1 MAQQRLRDSFTQLVQ
16 SARRFS
22 LSRDSFFWLWRSGAL
37 GRPATQEG
45 FILPTVT
52 LLLLILSLVVGLL
65 IFRTFNRT
73 EQVSGERKQ
82 KVIYNYA
89 TPAIDRAKA
98 KIEYLFTAEALALPP
113 SDDSLTNL
121 LKKETYD
128 FPGETRLDLN
138 GDGGCSAGGPDPNG
152 VIVPAN
158 RVGCD
163 PGWTY
168 QADIDGDGTPE
179 TVAYSL
185 LTAANSLK
193 TNPDGSTS
201 LGDSI
206 DTTVSFAKARSLVT
220 RNGPIN
226 LLGSASGV
234 ECQNVTTVKEKAWQD
249 IGSVLRKALQVNAV
263 VIGASKGGQVPV
275 ATLEMQQDREAPK
288 SPKWGAWFR
297 TDLELNPGPTF
308 RWNGAMHTEGS
319 YFLGSKNSDGASL
332 TLHLISSPKSCVFDK
347 EASTLT
353 NREQKLTSY
362 THLGHMVYGTIRDNT
377 YDDDLGPVRIV
388 PQSDVPATL
397 NAIGNRLE
405 LKKDNDSVDQSQ
417 TQSDGTPRSIAL
429 DPIVLYNEDRSST
442 ENGAT
447 SALSDKMAALS
458 KAKPGL
464 SDRIAEKR
472 ITADTQPYVDDTF
485 RADNR
490 FGPRPTYKSVDG
502 TTLISLKTAGKKLGD
517 PIAGDI
523 TTNSTPATVNSI
535 ELTRE
540 DPTQDSGSGASLR
553 KADKYDET
561 SYGYDGYWERR
572 AKNQGVRVIVGQ
584 RLELGNTF
592 GWNGPAGPVA
602 GDDSEPL
609 YPPTPNA
616 STTGAFT
623 SRKHE
628 QKQLR
633 TLRDNLA
640 AVQSTAIYHYRG
652 PDKGNFPVACLA
664 TTAHPGTPATIRNST
679 TFKTVRLGG
688 VGGVGGFDVV
698 KTDFLK
704 GQGTNG
710 WEFPAPGGGTE
721 ASFKTALSGDLGKAL
736 KNLAYFAGDPKGGLP
751 SYEAVANTPGRIYP
765 DPIQTMWGDFSML
778 RRVIDGGGL
787 SNYDA
792 LSPADKSTL
801 HTAGCTVQMLAY
813 NIHTVAEG
821 DNLGPLKDN
830 GDLQILAQA
839 IKTVTAPGSDANPDF
854 TSGAADGVKQR
865 AYAWIKSNHPTRLDA
880 ITGAVEKTVDYIQ
893 VQRDRRYGFLKSNST
908 TATDTGYSLGG
919 RVAYNTFN
927 GTDWTTSTARARSQV
942 KFAFNPTKAGFLGL
956 GSATEIQRNTQL
968 EQQFV
973 TIANALGGSGT
984 ASSGIGLAPKYP
996 ALFYIFPVEAHDF
1009 DGDQT
1014 LGNPQPEIED
1024 YIGNAKK
1031 PANSSL
1037 DHAGKVFDPVNLST
1051 IVDTTTASGR
1061 GMPRSTTSDWVTPVA
1076 SIAAA
1081 DATTPACIAGKP
1093 CNVVVYQPPKPN
1105 PTAPLP
1111 NPQYLRTAFLDK
1123 VIYSGREAMAVRL
1136 LDMDLDLLRSNRIGG
1151 TTDKRDGWLPLPN
1164 FAQDPAYQTKTGALL
1179 YAFREDAVREDT
1191 IQRPSTAT
1199 TPLTKLTPDYM
1210 STAGAFVSSYLMDAV
1225 GSTPKD
1231 PPRNAELISPKAVD
1245 FFADPDRRPY
1255 GFRLRNGADIR
1266 RVGNADTSSDKGDAM
1281 RGLSVISDN
1290 PVYIQGDFNL
1300 HSQKEFTDEV
1310 KVTDQSSANTY
1321 WDNFYNRKN
1330 LNPNFACEK
1339 DSNPTCTIGDTWR
1352 PVEVISDSITL
1363 LSGSFLDGSIAEGLL
1378 TDRTS
1383 TGLGPDSGSN
1393 TRNSFM
1399 AATVPLQDDKLA
1411 ANMEWTLE
1419 STGETFTKPSTFIGT
1434 SSCETNGME
1443 RATPTSPVVPCIPV
1457 RVTRDNYFWGEGS
1470 VAGAIEI
1477 GKSTGTLSKTSRP
1490 IKFFAITNKNSSG
1503 GDAGDGVEVG
1513 NASTTEYKGIKN
1525 WLGKATPTEYNL
1537 TFVSGITPSRI
1548 NNFNGGLHNFPRQA
1562 ENWLNTQLT
1571 FSGAMVQLTFSN
1583 YSTSPYE
1590 FDSWEP
1596 GDVGITGTSSY
1607 GQPIPYYQ
1615 APDRQFGY
1623 DVALQYAPPGP
1634 ISQRFL
1640 GPRKTRSEFYRDLP
1654 VDDPYVRLLRCAKPV
1669 SGSTDPID
1677 PSAATNGECN
1687 P

>member
-1 MAQQRLRDSFTQLVQ
+1 MAQQRLRDTFTQLVQ

-128 FPGETRLDLN
+128 FPGETRLNLDDN
-138 GDGGCSAGGPDPNG
+138 ATT
-152 VIVPAN
+152 I
-158 RVGCD
+158 D

-168 QADIDGDGTPE
+168 QADIDGDGRPE

-185 LTAANSLK
+185 LTAANSIR
-193 TNPDGSTS
+193 TDANGAIT

-206 DTTVSFAKARSLVT
+206 DSPVSFAKARSLVT

-249 IGSVLRKALQVNAV
+249 IGKVLRKALQVNAV
-263 VIGASKGGQVPV
+263 VIGSSNGGQVPV

-353 NREQKLTSY
+353 NRKQDVKNPAY
-362 THLGHMVYGTIRDNT
+362 THLGHMVYGSIRDNS
-377 YDDDLGPVRIV
+377 YPGGDDLGPVQIV
-388 PQSDVPATL
+388 PQSDNPATL
-397 NAIGNRLE
+397 SATGNWMQLRA
-405 LKKDNDSVDQSQ
+405 DTDSI
-417 TQSDGTPRSIAL
+417 TQGGGKPQSIAL
-429 DPIVLYNEDRSST
+429 DPIVLYNEDRSVT
-442 ENGAT
+442 ENDVAAAAAPDNMSVL
-447 SALSDKMAALS
+447 SA
-458 KAKPGL
+458 AKPGL
-464 SDRIAEKR
+464 SDRISKDR
-472 ITADTQPYVDDTF
+472 IETDTQPYVDDTF

-502 TTLISLKTAGKKLGD
+502 TELLNLKLATNDLGDPIVLGD
-517 PIAGDI
+517 PIAGD
-523 TTNSTPATVNSI
+523 TSAGTTPATTVNGI

-540 DPTQDSGSGASLR
+540 DPTVESGSGTSLR
-553 KADKYDET
+553 KADPYDET

-572 AKNQGVRVIVGQ
+572 AKKQGVRVIVGQ

-592 GWNGPAGPVA
+592 GWNGTAGPVA

-609 YPPTPNA
+609 YPPTKLATATNDVPPVP
-616 STTGAFT
+616 TGAFAT
-623 SRKHE
+623 RRHE

-640 AVQSTAIYHYRG
+640 AVQATAVYHYRG
-652 PDKGNFPVACLA
+652 NKGEFPVACLA

-679 TFKTVRLGG
+679 TFKTVRLGT
-688 VGGVGGFDVV
+688 FDAVR
-698 KTDFLK
+698 TDFLK
-704 GQGTNG
+704 GSGTNG
-710 WEFPAPGGGTE
+710 WEFPPPGGGDE
-721 ASFKTALSGDLGKAL
+721 ASFKTALAADLGNAL
-736 KNLAYFAGDPKGGLP
+736 TNLARFAGDPKGGLP
-751 SYEAVANTPGRIYP
+751 SYKAVANTPGRIYP

-787 SNYDA
+787 SNYDS

-801 HTAGCTVQMLAY
+801 HTAACTVQMLAY
-813 NIHTVAEG
+813 NIRYVAEG
-821 DNLGPLKDN
+821 DRLGPLKDN
-830 GDLQILAQA
+830 GDLGILAQA
-839 IKTVTAPGSDANPDF
+839 IQTVTGPSSDADPNFMSD
-854 TSGAADGVKQR
+854 AENGVKQR
-865 AYAWIKSNHPTRLDA
+865 AYAWIKANNPGRLDSIKA
-880 ITGAVEKTVDYIQ
+880 AVEKTVDYIQ
-893 VQRDRRYGFLKSNST
+893 VQRDRRYGFLKNNST
-908 TATDTGYSLGG
+908 TATDTAYRPNG
-919 RVAYNTFN
+919 RVTYNTFN
-927 GTDWTTSTARARSQV
+927 GTDWTTVTARARGQV
-942 KFAFNPTKAGFLGL
+942 KFAFNPTEAGFFGL
-956 GSATEIQRNTQL
+956 GSSAEIQANTQL

-973 TIANALGGSGT
+973 VIANALSGSGP
-984 ASSGIGLAPKYP
+984 SGSGSGLSPKYP
-996 ALFYIFPVEAHDF
+996 ALFYIFPVESHDVN
-1009 DGDQT
+1009 GAPV
-1014 LGNPQPEIED
+1014 NVQPPEED
-1024 YIGNAKK
+1024 YIANAT
-1031 PANSSL
+1031 ARTDLNSGLTFS
-1037 DHAGKVFDPVNLST
+1037 PVNLLN
-1051 IVDTTTASGR
+1051 IVNTASATGR
-1061 GMPRSTTSDWVTPVA
+1061 GMPRSTTSDWVTPVEP
-1076 SIAAA
+1076 IPAA
-1081 DATTPACIAGKP
+1081 DATTPACVAGKP

-1105 PTAPLP
+1105 PTDPLP

-1136 LDMDLDLLRSNRIGG
+1136 LDLDLDLLRRNRLGG

-1164 FAQDPAYQTKTGALL
+1164 FAQDPAYQTKTGALI

-1191 IQRPSTAT
+1191 IQRPSAN
-1199 TPLTKLTPDYM
+1199 LTPIANL
-1210 STAGAFVSSYLMDAV
+1210 TAYLPPSGFVTTYLMNAV
-1225 GSTPKD
+1225 GSTPND
-1231 PPRNAELISPKAVD
+1231 PPRNSELISPKSVD

-1266 RVGNADTSSDKGDAM
+1266 RLGNADTASDKGDAM
-1281 RGLSVISDN
+1281 RGLSVVSDN

-1300 HSQKEFTDEV
+1300 HSQTEFTGQTKPIDPA
-1310 KVTDQSSANTY
+1310 TTTTY
-1321 WDNFYNRKN
+1321 WNEFYTRTA

-1339 DSNPTCTIGDTWR
+1339 YADNTLSSNTSCSVGDTWR

-1363 LSGSFLDGSIAEGLL
+1363 LSASFLDGSVAEGLL

-1383 TGLGPDSGSN
+1383 AGLGPDSGSN

-1399 AATVPLQDDKLA
+1399 AATVPLQTDKAA
-1411 ANMEWTLE
+1411 ANMKWTLE
-1419 STGETFTKPSTFIGT
+1419 NTGATFTTNPSSVFTSS
-1434 SSCETNGME
+1434 SSCETDGME
-1443 RATPTSPVVPCIPV
+1443 KPTPNSPIVPCVPV
-1457 RVTRDNYFWGEGS
+1457 RVTRDNYFFAEGA
-1470 VAGAIEI
+1470 VTGATEI
-1477 GKSTGTLSKTSRP
+1477 GKAVGQQSKSSVP
-1490 IKFFAITNKNSSG
+1490 IKFFAITNKNADGS
-1503 GDAGDGVEVG
+1503 DAGDGVEVG

-1537 TFVSGITPSRI
+1537 TFVSGITPSRVD
-1548 NNFNGGLHNFPRQA
+1548 NYNGGLHNFPRQA
-1562 ENWLNTQLT
+1562 ENWLNVPLT

-1596 GDVGITGTSSY
+1596 GAVGISGVSSF

-1634 ISQRFL
+1634 VSQRFL

-1669 SGSTDPID
+1669 SGSTNAID
-1677 PSAATNGECN
+1677 PTAAANGECT